1 MIDHRQGCGP
11 DGKKGELW
19 MLWSIACIH
28 CQRTIAVLR
37 RPGGE
42 HVHLSNIDLGLAI
55 PEAMRGAIPP
65 GYVHPYM
72 CRHCHKPICRLCAL
86 AMEAAGGDCPGPL
99 EKHIAISKRTGIYRD
114 TAAPLADMKKVQPEL
129 LL

>member
-1 MIDHRQGCGP
+1 MAGELMIDHRQGCGP

-72 CRHCHKPICRLCAL
+72 CRRSAGCAPWPWKRPAEIVL
-86 AMEAAGGDCPGPL
+86 GL
-99 EKHIAISKRTGIYRD
+99 SKSTLRFPS
-114 TAAPLADMKKVQPEL
+114 APESTVTPRRRWPT
-129 LL
+129 